1 MYSMTR
7 ISCKQGDT
15 VGEASK
21 AICEMIERAYPDKDS
36 TISYFINDYFDRK
49 YKTGAY
55 EDIE

>member
-15 VGEASK
+15 VGEAAK
-21 AICEMIERAYPDKDS
+21 EICKMIERIFPDNDS